1 MKKLIIALMC
11 AFTLFAFASCE
22 NGTPA
27 PDTGSDTSR
36 WDPVPEE
43 LWGTWEYSL
52 GDVGDG
58 SEPTV
63 QSYVITEDNIIFY
76 SSQDAEGLSFKQ
88 DIYEG
93 ADGSRV
99 DNYAVLHAED
109 HKYAY
114 MFFFPTEEK
123 PKEITVRTYSLH
135 DNKTYSELP
144 FTLAEEV
151 E

>member
-1 MKKLIIALMC
+1 MKKLIIAAFC

-63 QSYVITEDNIIFY
+63 QSYVISKDNIIFY
-76 SSQDAEGLSFKQ
+76 SSQDAEGFSLRQ

-93 ADGSRV
+93 ADGSRADRYAILNASDHSFAYRFHFPTV
-99 DNYAVLHAED
+99 DN
-109 HKYAY
+109 
-114 MFFFPTEEK
+114 
-123 PKEITVRTYSLH
+123 PKEIKVDTYTPGYDDPSTLTF
-135 DNKTYSELP
+135 K
-144 FTLAEEV
+144 LAEEA